1 MAKRAAQS
9 ALSQPMLF
17 GDSPAARLAGV
28 IGPAEPSP
36 QLRQLGSRVPGSV
49 HLGTSS
55 WSFPGWGPLVWDRPV
70 SEQTL
75 ARSGLAAY
83 AAHPLFR
90 TVGLDRTFYAP
101 MPEHELADL
110 AAMTP
115 PGFRML
121 IKAHQ
126 AITRPT
132 ADERGRT
139 FGPTGAAAGKTAT
152 NPLFLD
158 AAYAVDRVIGPAVL
172 GLKDRLGPIVFQFPP
187 LDLSANGPTGG
198 VEAFTDRVEEF
209 LGRLP
214 AGPVGP
220 AGIHPLYAVEVRNRE
235 LLTPRWRRMLRRHN
249 AVAALAGH
257 PSQPTVAAQ
266 ASLLRPLDAPE
277 GVPPPRALVVRWLL
291 HPTQDYAAAKAKYDP
306 FTRLVDAH
314 PQARNEISDLVVRAV
329 LAGLPAWVVINNK
342 AEGSAPLSVAA
353 LAETIAA
360 ALAACGPGG
369 APASDAGGPDGGKG
383 TAAVT
388 G

>member
-1 MAKRAAQS
+1 MAKRPAQS
-9 ALSQPMLF
+9 ALSQPVLF

-28 IGPAEPSP
+28 IGPAEPAAP
-36 QLRQLGSRVPGSV
+36 LKQLAARLPATV

-55 WSFPGWGPLVWDRPV
+55 WSFPGWGQLVWDRAA

-101 MPEHELADL
+101 MPEHELAEL

-115 PGFRML
+115 PGFAML
-121 IKAHQ
+121 VKAHQ

-139 FGPTGAAAGKTAT
+139 FGATGAAAGKTAI

-158 AAYAVDRVIGPAVL
+158 ATYAIERVIGPAVMGL
-172 GLKDRLGPIVFQFPP
+172 GERLGPVVFQFPP
-187 LDLSANGPTGG
+187 MDLSARGPLGG

-209 LGRLP
+209 LARLP
-214 AGPVGP
+214 AKPVGP
-220 AGIHPLYAVEVRNRE
+220 KAVLPLYAVEVRNQE
-235 LLTPRWRRMLRRHN
+235 VLTPRWRRMLRRHN

-257 PSQPTVAAQ
+257 PSQPSMAQQAA
-266 ASLLRPLDAPE
+266 LLRPLDAPE

-291 HPTQDYAAAKAKYDP
+291 HPSQDYAAAKAKYDP
-306 FTRLVDAH
+306 FTKLVDAD
-314 PQARNEISDLVVRAV
+314 PQARGEIADLVVRAV

-360 ALAACGPGG
+360 ALATAQGR
-369 APASDAGGPDGGKG
+369 DG
-383 TAAVT
+383 VT